1 MLKQF
6 ALVIG
11 IILGLLG
18 LLGLLGFFMAGDVLG
33 FTVNTLLNI
42 VSLLAGLWLL
52 FASFGGKAD
61 MLKLAAQVVGV
72 VFLVIAI
79 LGLLGVGFIVD
90 WFNLNTADEILFL
103 IVGLILG
110 YFGFIEKK

>member
-18 LLGLLGFFMAGDVLG
+18 LLGFFMGGDVLG

-52 FASFGGKAD
+52 FAAFGGKED

-90 WFNLNTADEILFL
+90 WFNLNVADEILFL
-103 IVGLILG
+103 IVGLVLG